1 VTDYLEALEQGD
13 ADALWQAEQ
22 SLRTALA
29 GAEQRYFAE
38 NGEEKPGAE
47 RLVETETVLG
57 NQDGGDVAEEL
68 LPQLDPETGVDETL
82 PLWQAVRSMEAAENA
97 FLAAR
102 NQRSEEE
109 AEYSWTERPALTR
122 TGESGR
128 RSLLGF
134 PALESRETAGNWAER
149 TEMSAGESYAMGRS
163 DRGEDVVRAERVD
176 QAFRR
181 DSRRYD
187 GGFFLY

>member
-47 RLVETETVLG
+47 RLIEAETVLG
-57 NQDGGDVAEEL
+57 NQDGGDAAEEL
-68 LPQLDPETGVDETL
+68 LPQSDQETGEDETL
-82 PLWQAVRSMEAAENA
+82 PLWQAVRSMETAENA

-102 NQRSEEE
+102 NQ
-109 AEYSWTERPALTR
+109 
-122 TGESGR
+122 TGGEKSGR
-128 RSLLGF
+128 RFLLGF
-134 PALESRETAGNWAER
+134 PALESREIAGNWVER